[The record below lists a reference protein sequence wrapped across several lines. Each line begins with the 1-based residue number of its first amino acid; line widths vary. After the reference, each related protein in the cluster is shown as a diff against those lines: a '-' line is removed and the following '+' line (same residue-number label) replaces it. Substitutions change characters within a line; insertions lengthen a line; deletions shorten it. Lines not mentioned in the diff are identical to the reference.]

1 MSKENLFSLTI
12 NTLIFIIITILLVKL
27 VILHY
32 KGGKSMSLTIRDA
45 LNFGG
50 LKKCRLVAGS
60 KGLSNTILH
69 ANSMEIP
76 DIEPWLT
83 KGELLVT
90 TGYALKSSSI
100 NLIDLINIVYRTH
113 ASGIAIKTRFIG
125 PFSKEAI
132 KLADE
137 LGVPLI
143 EMPDNLSFVEVLTP
157 LVKSIVDEHHSRLE
171 YSQTIHNK
179 FIDLELN
186 GGGFNAISSVLYTLL
201 KLPNAIV
208 NSNFEIET
216 IKSISGSNAN
226 SLNYFCS
233 KLLSVPSILN
243 FKNKPIAFYR
253 DSETNILY
261 KIRKISN
268 KDKIHGYLILE
279 EDDNIQNEMADI
291 IIDHA
296 TTAIALEFSKKTALD
311 EQMKLIGNHFYL
323 DIIAGNIKTEEE
335 AKLRA
340 FNLKWPSPPLRLAIF
355 DVDQFDTIIKNKD
368 EFYIQELKEL
378 ILNTIRFHLKSSIK
392 NFAIIPRSDSFTC
405 LLPHTCKKEELTK
418 CINSIQSKIKANLH
432 IELTV
437 GVSGVF
443 DSYTSLNEANKEA
456 REAIKISR
464 LIESN
469 SKFIFIENNRLE
481 QALFQ
486 VSSND
491 IIQKYVYDTIFILED
506 YDKRNGSQLLETL
519 NQLILSMGIKT
530 QAAQNLFLHRNT
542 LMYRIKKIEHLTG
555 YNLSDKN
562 DLLSLAV
569 AMKFYPFVTKK

>member
-1 MSKENLFSLTI
+1 
-12 NTLIFIIITILLVKL
+12 
-27 VILHY
+27 
-32 KGGKSMSLTIRDA
+32 MSLTIRDA

-50 LKKCRLVAGS
+50 LKKCQLVAGS
-60 KGLSNTILH
+60 KGLSNIILH
-69 ANSMEIP
+69 TNSMEIP

-125 PFSKEAI
+125 PFSKETI
-132 KLADE
+132 DLADE

-143 EMPDNLSFVEVLTP
+143 EMPDDLPFVEVLTP
-157 LVKSIVDEHHSRLE
+157 LMKSIMDEHHSRLE

-186 GGGFNAISSVLYTLL
+186 GGGFSAISSVLYTLL

-208 NSNFEIET
+208 DSNFEIET
-216 IKSISGSNAN
+216 IKSSSAN
-226 SLNYFCS
+226 HTSSLNYFCN
-233 KLLSVPSILN
+233 KLLSVPSILS
-243 FKNKPIAFYR
+243 FKNKPIVFYR
-253 DSETNILY
+253 DLETNTLY

-279 EDDNIQNEMADI
+279 EDDEIQNEMADI

-323 DIIAGNIKTEEE
+323 DIIAGNIKNEEE

-378 ILNTIRFHLKSSIK
+378 ILNTIRLHLKALTK
-392 NFAIIPRSDSFTC
+392 NFSIIPRSDSFTC
-405 LLPHTCKKEELTK
+405 LLPHTCKKEELSK
-418 CINSIQSKIKANLH
+418 CINNIQNKVQANLH

-437 GVSGVF
+437 GISVIF
-443 DSYTSLNEANKEA
+443 DSYTSLHEANKDA

-464 LIESN
+464 LIGSN
-469 SKFIFIENNRLE
+469 SRSIFIENNRLE
-481 QALFQ
+481 QALLQ
-486 VSSND
+486 VSDND
-491 IIQKYVYDTIFILED
+491 IIQKYIYDTIFILKD
-506 YDKRNGSQLLETL
+506 YDKKNGSQLLETL
-519 NQLILSMGIKT
+519 NQLILCMGIKT

-569 AMKFYPFVTKK
+569 AMKFYPFVAKNKIYK